1 MSSHYDT
8 EEESESIGQYIKENK
23 NIPTRKE
30 SEKNESLK
38 LDSQIADKTK
48 SKGNTT
54 QEKYATK
61 EHSTQDTYSVKLT
74 QEVLYGLETI
84 FQPKLDAIER
94 LLQQRLH
101 TIEIMLQEKF
111 EEASHKKLE
120 AVDCAVDASQLKR
133 VEAAQ
138 AQAAEESPADR
149 WEAIEVLSPG
159 DIGQIEMFPDQYE
172 KVKDLDFIER

>member
-1 MSSHYDT
+1 M
-8 EEESESIGQYIKENK
+8 
-23 NIPTRKE
+23 
-30 SEKNESLK
+30 
-38 LDSQIADKTK
+38 ADKSK

-54 QEKYATK
+54 QENYATK
-61 EHSTQDTYSVKLT
+61 EDSTQDISSVRLT

-94 LLQQRLH
+94 LLQERLH

-111 EEASHKKLE
+111 EDASHKKLE
-120 AVDCAVDASQLKR
+120 AVDASQLKR
-133 VEAAQ
+133 MEAAQ
-138 AQAAEESPADR
+138 APAAEESPADR

-172 KVKDLDFIER
+172 KVKDLDFTER

>member
-1 MSSHYDT
+1 MSLHNDT
-8 EEESESIGQYIKENK
+8 EEESESKEQYLKEDK
-23 NIPTRKE
+23 NIPTKEKSSKE
-30 SEKNESLK
+30 SESSK
-38 LDSQIADKTK
+38 LDFQMADKSK

-54 QEKYATK
+54 QENYATK
-61 EHSTQDTYSVKLT
+61 EHLTQDIHSVKLT

-94 LLQQRLH
+94 LLQERLH

-120 AVDCAVDASQLKR
+120 AVDCPDASQMKR

-138 AQAAEESPADR
+138 AQAAEGSPAAR

-159 DIGQIEMFPDQYE
+159 NIGQIEMFPDQYE
-172 KVKDLDFIER
+172 KVKDLDFKER